1 MNHYNDYTRT
11 IQLEMERF
19 NMNPIIQRYI
29 RKSERP
35 FRKNQITRINR
46 IIQRYIKERTV
57 KAKVV
62 PIVYFLRVYLGWI

>member
-1 MNHYNDYTRT
+1 MN
-11 IQLEMERF
+11 Q
-19 NMNPIIQRYI
+19 IIQRYI
-29 RKSERP
+29 GKSERP
-35 FRKNQITRINR
+35 FRKNQITRMNR

>member
-1 MNHYNDYTRT
+1 MNR
-11 IQLEMERF
+11 
-19 NMNPIIQRYI
+19 IIQRYI

-46 IIQRYIKERTV
+46 IILYIKE
-57 KAKVV
+57 AKVV

>member
-1 MNHYNDYTRT
+1 MNR
-11 IQLEMERF
+11 
-19 NMNPIIQRYI
+19 IIQRYI

-46 IIQRYIKERTV
+46 IILYIKERTV